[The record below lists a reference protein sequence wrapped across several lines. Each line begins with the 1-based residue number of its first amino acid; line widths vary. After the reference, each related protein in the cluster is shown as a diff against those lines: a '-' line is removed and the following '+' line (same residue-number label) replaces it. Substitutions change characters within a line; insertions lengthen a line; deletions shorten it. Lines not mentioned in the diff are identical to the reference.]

1 MSLQIIS
8 RQLIHRAVSGDS
20 DKVIAYVPLPPKSRL
35 NNVWLDV
42 SILATSAQNVDQA
55 SMYGLSGFVVAMDDP
70 DTVQGYDTVWDEMI
84 QKDLVEAHSIL
95 NIDTANNVSAPE
107 FEVGMIDLYQMFG
120 DNLTG
125 NMQIYQKREIL
136 TFPKR
141 PVAYDPSNDTFY
153 AMDAFKVHVRN
164 GPRVESPSVAMFGL
178 SSPGMTE
185 TQSVGS
191 SIIGGTPQ
199 EKEWL
204 FTMYAEVFLYD
215 LWKHLIGVTP
225 GSGTDP
231 YDDVSGW
238 FAELLEDNFW
248 IEGGT
253 PFTAKD
259 YNVTT
264 KATWGIT
271 VPGKPRQQ
279 TLTSD

>member
-8 RQLIHRAVSGDS
+8 RQLIHRSVTGDS
-20 DKVIAYVPLPPKSRL
+20 DKVIAFVPLPPKSQL

-42 SILATSAQNVDQA
+42 SILAHA
-55 SMYGLSGFVVAMDDP
+55 SQSVYDASLYGLSGFVVAVDDP
-70 DTVQGYDTVWDEMI
+70 DTVQGYDSVWDQMI
-84 QKDLVEAHSIL
+84 QKDLVEAHDIL
-95 NIDTANNVSAPE
+95 NIDTSTGTSAPE

-125 NMQIYQKREIL
+125 NMQIYQKRELL
-136 TFPKR
+136 TFSKR
-141 PVAYDPSNDTFY
+141 PVAYDPSNDTYFP
-153 AMDAFKVHVRN
+153 MDAFKIHVRN
-164 GPRVESPSVAMFGL
+164 GPRVDVPSVAMFAL
-178 SSPGMTE
+178 SSPGMDQ
-185 TQSVGS
+185 TQTVGS

-225 GSGTDP
+225 GSSTDP
-231 YDDVSGW
+231 YDDVSAW
-238 FAELLEDNFW
+238 FAELLEDKMW
-248 IEGGT
+248 IEGGS
-253 PFTAKD
+253 PFGARG

-271 VPGKPRQQ
+271 VPGKPKQQ